1 MMKESSDNTDS
12 VTTETL
18 EEIAER
24 EGVVIGAWGYRLM
37 RHMAMDY
44 GELDAFYGVVEV
56 YYRKDRSVYMW
67 EEPDQTRHLRY
78 LKSPEELQK
87 TLERMR
93 AAYLLPPLML
103 VDDETEGNEGKKIA
117 VEVPAEQLAK
127 DAKHWFEGRYEGM
140 TTEEIDALMD
150 AEYALMDAEYAR
162 MDAEDAEDARLDEE
176 EE

>member
-1 MMKESSDNTDS
+1 MANESQTPEEASE
-12 VTTETL
+12 ETL

-67 EEPDQTRHLRY
+67 EEPDQTHHLRY

-150 AEYALMDAEYAR
+150 AEYAR
-162 MDAEDAEDARLDEE
+162 MDAEDAEYARLDEE

>member
-1 MMKESSDNTDS
+1 MADESQTLEE
-12 VTTETL
+12 TLEAPEETL

-24 EGVVIGAWGYRLM
+24 EGVVLGAWGYRLM

-56 YYRKDRSVYMW
+56 YYRKDRSIYMW
-67 EEPDQTRHLRY
+67 EEPADTRHLRF

-87 TLERMR
+87 ILERMR

-127 DAKHWFEGRYEGM
+127 DATPWYEARYAGM
-140 TTEEIDALMD
+140 TTEEVEAAL
-150 AEYALMDAEYAR
+150 
-162 MDAEDAEDARLDEE
+162 DAEDARLDEE
-176 EE
+176 DARLDAEDVDGSEEE